1 MSFALKAGK
10 NKMKI
15 DKPKYVEKEWGSEEW
30 FANNE
35 SCNYCGKILNI
46 KKNKGTS
53 MHFHINK
60 HEVFHVLEGTLR
72 VDWIDTKTTE
82 KHSTFVHQGFSMEMP
97 QGVPHSLIGYEI
109 DTKLIEASTFH
120 RDSDSYRVYK

>member
-1 MSFALKAGK
+1 MTFASKAGK
-10 NKMKI
+10 NKMKT

-35 SCNYCGKILNI
+35 PRNYCGKILNI

-60 HEVFHVLEGTLR
+60 HEVFYVLEGMLR

-82 KHSTFVHQGFSMEMP
+82 KHSTFVRQGFSMEMQ
-97 QGVPHSLIGYEI
+97 QGVPHSLIGYEV
-109 DTKLIEASTFH
+109 DTK
-120 RDSDSYRVYK
+120 